1 MEWAEEGIV
10 LGTRRHGETSAV
22 AEILTRSRGRHA
34 GLVRGGRSRQM
45 RPVLQPGNRVEA
57 HWRARIE
64 DQLGTY
70 TVEPVSAI
78 AARVIDQPRALL
90 ALGYMTSLLMLLA
103 ERDPHPR
110 LYDAFSA
117 TLERLL
123 DASAL
128 PLAVL
133 RFEQV
138 MLDEFGFGLDLAAC
152 AVTGQVSNLAYV
164 SPRTGRAVSVE
175 AGAPYAERLL
185 RLPACLLA
193 GAQDET
199 VSAEDVAAGFA
210 LTGHFLDRHL
220 FDARSASLR
229 EMRASLVERLAKSVG
244 HA

>member
-152 AVTGQVSNLAYV
+152 AVTGQVSDLAYV

-199 VSAEDVAAGFA
+199 VSAGDVAAGFA

-229 EMRASLVERLAKSVG
+229 EMRARLVERLAKSVG
-244 HA
+244 RA